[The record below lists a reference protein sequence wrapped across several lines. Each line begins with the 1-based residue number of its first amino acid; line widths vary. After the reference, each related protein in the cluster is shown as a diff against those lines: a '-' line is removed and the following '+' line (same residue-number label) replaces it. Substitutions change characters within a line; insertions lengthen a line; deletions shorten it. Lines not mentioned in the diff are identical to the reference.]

1 MEGRVA
7 MDIVTHNLLP
17 EALVID
23 VPEVDAQHEEIFF
36 RVEWLK
42 ALCLDANGLVDAPA
56 EEFLTLL
63 KEHFSTEEHLAR
75 VAGLDFSAHAQK
87 HAESLALMT
96 RAVDEV
102 RSGERDVFS
111 LLRYLEYWFERH
123 IAEEDRPFAAELHA
137 MRF

>member
-1 MEGRVA
+1 

-17 EALVID
+17 EALVLD

-42 ALCLDANGLVDAPA
+42 ALCLEANGLVDAPA
-56 EEFLTLL
+56 DEFLMFL
-63 KEHFSTEEHLAR
+63 KEHFSTEERIAR
-75 VAGLDFSAHAQK
+75 EAGLDFSEHARK
-87 HAESLALMT
+87 HAENLAMMT

-102 RSGERDVFS
+102 RTGERDIFS

-123 IAEEDRPFAAELHA
+123 IVEEDKPFADGLHETHH
-137 MRF
+137 